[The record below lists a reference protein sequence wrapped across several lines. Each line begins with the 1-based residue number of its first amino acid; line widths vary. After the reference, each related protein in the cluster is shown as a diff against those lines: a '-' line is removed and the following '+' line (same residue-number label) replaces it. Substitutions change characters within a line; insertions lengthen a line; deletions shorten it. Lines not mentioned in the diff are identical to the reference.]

1 MKRRFSTA
9 LVLFVVAVVF
19 AVVSLA
25 CGAGQRPDGGQG
37 LLPVGSPAPDVFAA
51 DQHGA
56 IQRLSDQRG
65 RAVVVYF
72 YPKDGTPGCTEEACA
87 FRDAW
92 DRFKQANVQVFGVS
106 SDTRESHEQFAKENK
121 LPFPILVDTD
131 HTWANAFGV
140 PSRLGMTARVTFLV
154 DPDGKIAKVYPEVD
168 PGVHVDEVLR
178 DAAQLTG
185 AALPTEPAG
194 AGSAAPAGA
203 APAGADSAAPA
214 GPPAGAA
221 PGAPAAPPAAGAPA
235 AGGTPGAGTPTPVA
249 TGIMLPAASPAPPSP
264 SKR

>member
-1 MKRRFSTA
+1 MKRRFPIA
-9 LVLFVVAVVF
+9 VVFVVLAVVF
-19 AVVSLA
+19 AFASLIG
-25 CGAGQRPDGGQG
+25 CGAAERPDGGQG
-37 LLPVGSPAPDVFAA
+37 LLPVGATAPDVFAA

-106 SDTRESHEQFAKENK
+106 SDTRESHEAFSTEHR
-121 LPFPILVDTD
+121 LPFPILVDTE
-131 HTWANAFGV
+131 HTWATAFGV
-140 PSRLGMTARVTFLV
+140 PMRLGTTARVTFLV
-154 DPDGKIAKVYPEVD
+154 DPDGKIAKVYPDVD
-168 PGVHVDEVLR
+168 PGVHADEVLK

-185 AALPTEPAG
+185 AALPVAPA

-203 APAGADSAAPA
+203 DTAAPGAGAAPA
-214 GPPAGAA
+214 ATPAGAA
-221 PGAPAAPPAAGAPA
+221 EPATTA
-235 AGGTPGAGTPTPVA
+235 PVA
-249 TGIMLPAASPAPPSP
+249 TGTMLPPAAPATPPAKGSSPA
-264 SKR
+264 KR

>member
-1 MKRRFSTA
+1 MKRRFPTA
-9 LVLFVVAVVF
+9 LVFVVVAVVF
-19 AVVSLA
+19 AFVSLLA
-25 CGAGQRPDGGQG
+25 CGAAERPDGGQG
-37 LLPVGSPAPDVFAA
+37 LLPVGAPAPDVFAA

-106 SDTRESHEQFAKENK
+106 ADTRESHESFATEHR

-131 HTWANAFGV
+131 HTWASAFGV
-140 PSRLGMTARVTFLV
+140 PMRLGTMARVTFLI
-154 DPDGKIAKVYPEVD
+154 DPDGKVAKVYPDVD
-168 PGVHVDEVLR
+168 PGVHADDVLK

-185 AALPTEPAG
+185 AALPVAPAVSGSAPAG
-194 AGSAAPAGA
+194 ANGA
-203 APAGADSAAPA
+203 APAGADGA
-214 GPPAGAA
+214 PAGAA
-221 PGAPAAPPAAGAPA
+221 PGAAGGVPSGAAPGAAV
-235 AGGTPGAGTPTPVA
+235 PVA
-249 TGIMLPAASPAPPSP
+249 TGAMLPPAAPAPTPA
-264 SKR
+264 KR

>member
-1 MKRRFSTA
+1 M
-9 LVLFVVAVVF
+9 
-19 AVVSLA
+19 
-25 CGAGQRPDGGQG
+25 
-37 LLPVGSPAPDVFAA
+37 LPVGSPAPDVFAA

-106 SDTRESHEQFAKENK
+106 SDTRESHEKFATEHR

-131 HTWANAFGV
+131 RAWANAFGV
-140 PSRLGMTARVTFLV
+140 PMRLGMTARVTFLIS
-154 DPDGKIAKVYPEVD
+154 PDGKVAKVYPDVD
-168 PGVHVDEVLR
+168 PGVHAEEVLN

-185 AALPTEPAG
+185 AALPPAPAG
-194 AGSAAPAGA
+194 SGSAAPA
-203 APAGADSAAPA
+203 APD
-214 GPPAGAA
+214 GAA
-221 PGAPAAPPAAGAPA
+221 PGGAAPGGAAPGGAAPGGAAPGGAGPVPAAAAPGTAVPVATGTMLPPAPPAAPPA
-235 AGGTPGAGTPTPVA
+235 
-249 TGIMLPAASPAPPSP
+249 
-264 SKR
+264 KR

>member
-1 MKRRFSTA
+1 MKRRFPIA
-9 LVLFVVAVVF
+9 VVFVVLAVVF
-19 AVVSLA
+19 AFASLLG
-25 CGAGQRPDGGQG
+25 CGAAERPDGGQG
-37 LLPVGSPAPDVFAA
+37 LIPVGATAPDVFAA

-106 SDTRESHEQFAKENK
+106 SDTRESHEAFSIEHK

-131 HTWANAFGV
+131 HAWATAFGV
-140 PSRLGMTARVTFLV
+140 PMKLGTTARVTFLV
-154 DPDGKIAKVYPEVD
+154 DPDGKIAKVYPDVD
-168 PGVHVDEVLR
+168 PGVHADEVLK

-185 AALPTEPAG
+185 AALPVAPAPAG
-194 AGSAAPAGA
+194 GA
-203 APAGADSAAPA
+203 APAGADTAAPA
-214 GPPAGAA
+214 ATGAAPAATPAGAA
-221 PGAPAAPPAAGAPA
+221 DPATAAPVATGTILPPAAPAAPPAKG
-235 AGGTPGAGTPTPVA
+235 
-249 TGIMLPAASPAPPSP
+249 SPA
-264 SKR
+264 KR

>member
-1 MKRRFSTA
+1 M
-9 LVLFVVAVVF
+9 
-19 AVVSLA
+19 
-25 CGAGQRPDGGQG
+25 
-37 LLPVGSPAPDVFAA
+37 FAA

-92 DRFKQANVQVFGVS
+92 DRFTQANVQVLGVS
-106 SDTRESHEQFAKENK
+106 SDTRESHEAFATEHR

-131 HTWANAFGV
+131 HTWATAFGV
-140 PSRLGMTARVTFLV
+140 PMRLGSTARVTFLV
-154 DPDGKIAKVYPEVD
+154 DPDGKIAKVYPDVD
-168 PGVHVDEVLR
+168 PGVHADEVLK

-185 AALPTEPAG
+185 AALPIAPAAPGSAAPAAGTAAPDG
-194 AGSAAPAGA
+194 AAAAPAGA
-203 APAGADSAAPA
+203 AAPDAAATGTAAPVA
-214 GPPAGAA
+214 TGAML
-221 PGAPAAPPAAGAPA
+221 PPAAPPPPAKGPA
-235 AGGTPGAGTPTPVA
+235 A
-249 TGIMLPAASPAPPSP
+249 P

>member
-1 MKRRFSTA
+1 MKRRFPTA
-9 LVLFVVAVVF
+9 LVFVVVAVVF
-19 AVVSLA
+19 AFVSLLA
-25 CGAGQRPDGGQG
+25 CGAAERPDGGQG
-37 LLPVGSPAPDVFAA
+37 LLPVGAPAPDVFAA

-106 SDTRESHEQFAKENK
+106 ADNRESHEAFATEHR

-131 HTWANAFGV
+131 HTWASAFGV
-140 PSRLGMTARVTFLV
+140 PMRLGTTARVTFLI
-154 DPDGKIAKVYPEVD
+154 DPDGKVAKVYPDVD
-168 PGVHVDEVLR
+168 PGVHADDVLK

-185 AALPTEPAG
+185 AALPVAPAG
-194 AGSAAPAGA
+194 SGSAAPAGA
-203 APAGADSAAPA
+203 NGAAPAGADGA
-214 GPPAGAA
+214 PAGAA
-221 PGAPAAPPAAGAPA
+221 PGAAGAAPPGAAV
-235 AGGTPGAGTPTPVA
+235 PVA
-249 TGIMLPAASPAPPSP
+249 TGAMLPPAAPAPTPA
-264 SKR
+264 KR

>member
-1 MKRRFSTA
+1 MKRRFPTA
-9 LVLFVVAVVF
+9 LVFVVVAVVF
-19 AVVSLA
+19 AFVSLLA
-25 CGAGQRPDGGQG
+25 CGAAERPDGGQG
-37 LLPVGSPAPDVFAA
+37 LLPVGAPAPDVFAA

-106 SDTRESHEQFAKENK
+106 ADTRESHEAFATEHR

-131 HTWANAFGV
+131 HTWSTAFGV
-140 PSRLGMTARVTFLV
+140 PMRLGTTARVTFLI
-154 DPDGKIAKVYPEVD
+154 DPDGKVAKVYPDVD
-168 PGVHVDEVLR
+168 PGVHADDVLK

-185 AALPTEPAG
+185 AALPVAPAG
-194 AGSAAPAGA
+194 SGSAAPAGSGSAAPAGA
-203 APAGADSAAPA
+203 DGA
-214 GPPAGAA
+214 PAGAA
-221 PGAPAAPPAAGAPA
+221 PGAAGAVPSGAAPGAAV
-235 AGGTPGAGTPTPVA
+235 PVA
-249 TGIMLPAASPAPPSP
+249 TGAMLPPAAPAPTPA
-264 SKR
+264 KR

>member
-1 MKRRFSTA
+1 MKRRFPTA
-9 LVLFVVAVVF
+9 LVFVVVAVVF
-19 AVVSLA
+19 AFVSLLA
-25 CGAGQRPDGGQG
+25 CGAAERPDGGQG
-37 LLPVGSPAPDVFAA
+37 LLPVGAPAPDVFAA

-106 SDTRESHEQFAKENK
+106 ADTRESHEAFATEHR

-131 HTWANAFGV
+131 HTWSNAFGV
-140 PSRLGMTARVTFLV
+140 PMRLGTVARVTFLI
-154 DPDGKIAKVYPEVD
+154 DPDGKVAKVYPDVD
-168 PGVHVDEVLR
+168 PGVHADDVLK

-185 AALPTEPAG
+185 AALPVAPAG
-194 AGSAAPAGA
+194 SGSAAPAGA
-203 APAGADSAAPA
+203 ASAAPA
-214 GPPAGAA
+214 GADGAPAGAA
-221 PGAPAAPPAAGAPA
+221 PGAAGAVPSGAAPGAAV
-235 AGGTPGAGTPTPVA
+235 PVA
-249 TGIMLPAASPAPPSP
+249 TGAMLPPAAPAPTPA
-264 SKR
+264 KR

>member
-1 MKRRFSTA
+1 MKRRFPTA
-9 LVLFVVAVVF
+9 LVFVVVAVVF
-19 AVVSLA
+19 AFVSLLA
-25 CGAGQRPDGGQG
+25 CGAAERPDGGQG
-37 LLPVGSPAPDVFAA
+37 LLPVGAPAPDVFAA

-106 SDTRESHEQFAKENK
+106 ADTRESHEAFSTEHR

-131 HTWANAFGV
+131 HTWATAFGV
-140 PSRLGMTARVTFLV
+140 PLRLGTMARVTFLI
-154 DPDGKIAKVYPEVD
+154 DPDGKIAKVYPDVD
-168 PGVHVDEVLR
+168 PGVHADDVLK

-185 AALPTEPAG
+185 AALPVAPAAG
-194 AGSAAPAGA
+194 SGSAAPAGA
-203 APAGADSAAPA
+203 DGAAPAGADGA
-214 GPPAGAA
+214 PPAGAA
-221 PGAPAAPPAAGAPA
+221 PGAAGAVPSGAAPGAAV
-235 AGGTPGAGTPTPVA
+235 PVA
-249 TGIMLPAASPAPPSP
+249 TGAMLPPAAPAPTPA
-264 SKR
+264 KR